1 MTSDPQGGRSATG
14 ASRADGRWTARQV
27 ARFKP
32 LLFLLCLFPVF
43 RWVVLATGLDGL
55 GANPPEFLIRS
66 SGLWALVLLWVTL
79 CVTPLRRALGQPALV
94 GLRRMLGLFSFFY
107 TALHVLGWAYWER
120 GWSLA
125 DMWADILQRT
135 FVWVGVLATV
145 PMALLALTSTRGW
158 MRRLGRRW
166 HQLHTAIYAIAVLSV
181 WHFWLVRSGKVDYRE
196 PVVYAVI
203 LAAILLLRFLSGR
216 FKG

>member
-1 MTSDPQGGRSATG
+1 MISDHAPAAG
-14 ASRADGRWTARQV
+14 ARWTARRV

-32 LLFLLCLFPVF
+32 LLFVLCLFPVF
-43 RWVVLATGLDGL
+43 RWFFLAGGPEGL

-66 SGLWALVLLWVTL
+66 TGIWAMVLLWLTL
-79 CVTPLRRALGQPALV
+79 CVTPLRRLLGQPALV
-94 GLRRMLGLFSFFY
+94 GVRRMLGLFSFFY

-125 DMWADILQRT
+125 EMWADIIQRT
-135 FVWVGVLATV
+135 FVWVGVLATI
-145 PMALLALTSTRGW
+145 PMALLALTSTQGW
-158 MRRLGRRW
+158 MRRLGRHWQR
-166 HQLHTAIYAIAVLSV
+166 LHACIYAIAVLSV

-203 LAAILLLRFLSGR
+203 LAVILLVRFLSGR
-216 FKG
+216 AKG